1 MKKLLIVDGNSLV
14 NRAYF
19 ALPPLQT
26 KSGVY
31 TGGVH
36 GFLTMLESMLQREK
50 PTHVVVTFDRKE
62 KTFRHKRF
70 EGYKA
75 NRKGM
80 PDELAMQMPV
90 LKEILDAL
98 GLMRMEKAGYEADDL
113 MGTLSRKAAE
123 EGVPSVILT
132 GDKDTLQLV
141 NEQVTVALPKRGI
154 SELNS
159 YGVAEV
165 IEEIGLTPEQVV
177 DEMGLRGDP
186 SDNIPGVKGIGVK
199 TALNLLQGGRHLEDV
214 YEDPGDVTPRIKKLL
229 EEGKEDAF
237 LSRELATIMLD
248 VPMDFHLDACSYQ
261 GLDVAGALDLL
272 KKYELNS
279 IIRLFSKDL
288 DLDQGEE
295 ATELEIEEKKPSL
308 RGDIIYYSYEDYHA
322 VKEEGKR
329 YVFQGEI
336 DFSKVDHLLAY
347 DLKKLYLDGYTLP
360 EKVDDLMISHYLV
373 HPDLR
378 SSTAAELLRITPP
391 KTPMDLHQFLAS
403 MLDGMEEL
411 QADMEKQL
419 EEQGMLSLYREIEVP
434 LIPVLAAIE
443 QEGFKVDQEALD
455 EQDEFITSSLKETEE
470 TIYSFVKEPFNIN
483 SPKQLGV
490 ILFEE
495 LGLPV
500 IKKTKTGYSTN
511 REVLDRLQ
519 GRHPIIDSILHYRTL
534 AKIKGTYIDGL
545 RKVIE
550 EDGKIHTSLNQTVAV
565 TGRLS
570 STEPNLQNIPIR
582 FEEGRRIRKIFVPS
596 DEDHILLSADYS
608 QIELRILAHL
618 SQDEAMIQGYQKD
631 EDIHRITASKVFG
644 IPLDEVS
651 SHQRREA
658 KAVNFGI
665 VYGIS
670 DFGLSENID
679 IPIAAAKDYIEKYFD
694 FYPGVKAY
702 LDGQV
707 ELAKEEGYVTTMMG
721 RRRNIPEINS
731 RNFHLRNFAKRTAMN
746 TPIQGSA
753 ADIIK
758 LAMIHV
764 ADALKK
770 EGLES
775 KMILQVHD
783 ELIFDVKKDE
793 LEQVKKLVKDKMNHV
808 VELSVPLEISMDEGE
823 SWYEI

>member
-1 MKKLLIVDGNSLV
+1 MKKLLIVDGNSLI

-19 ALPPLQT
+19 ALPPLRT
-26 KSGVY
+26 KNGVF

-36 GFLTMLESMLQREK
+36 GFLTMLDSMLKREE

-62 KTFRHKRF
+62 KTFRHERF

-80 PDELAMQMPV
+80 PDELAMQLPV

-98 GLMRMEKAGYEADDL
+98 GFIRMEKAGYEADDL
-113 MGTLSRKAAE
+113 MGTLSRRAE
-123 EGVPSVILT
+123 EAGASSVILT

-141 NEQVTVALPKRGI
+141 NDKVTVALPKRGI
-154 SELNS
+154 SDLKS
-159 YGVAEV
+159 YGVEEV
-165 IEEIGLTPEQVV
+165 VEELGLTPDQVI
-177 DEMGLRGDP
+177 DEMGLTGDP
-186 SDNIPGVKGIGVK
+186 SDNIPGVKGIGAK
-199 TALNLLQGGRHLEDV
+199 TAFALLKGGRHLEDV
-214 YEDPGDVTPRIKKLL
+214 YEDPGDVTPRVKKLL
-229 EEGKEDAF
+229 EEGKEMAF

-248 VPMDFHLDACSYQ
+248 VPMDFNLDACSFE
-261 GLDVAGALDLL
+261 GMKAEEAMDLL
-272 KKYELNS
+272 ERYELKS
-279 IIRLFSKDL
+279 FIRTIAADL
-288 DLDQGEE
+288 PEKKEE
-295 ATELEIEEKKPSL
+295 EKVYEIEAKKPTL
-308 RGDIIYYSYEDYHA
+308 EGDLVYFFDDHYHA
-322 VKEEGKR
+322 VRENGKN
-329 YVFQGEI
+329 YYFEGEI
-336 DFSKVDHLLAY
+336 DLSKAKSLLTHNLKGLY
-347 DLKKLYLDGYTLP
+347 LKKVKLP
-360 EKVDDLMISHYLV
+360 KDLHDLMIGHYLLY
-373 HPDLR
+373 PDLNT
-378 SSTAAELLRITPP
+378 STVEELLRIQKP
-391 KTPMDLHQFLAS
+391 KDPLQVESFLAEV
-403 MLDGMEEL
+403 LET
-411 QADMEKQL
+411 MEKL
-419 EEQGMLSLYREIEVP
+419 HGEVLGELKEKEMLKLYKEIELP
-434 LIPVLAAIE
+434 LIPVLADIE
-443 QEGFKVDQEALD
+443 IQGFRVDQEALD
-455 EQDEFITSSLKETEE
+455 EQDKLITAALKETEE
-470 TIYSFVKEPFNIN
+470 TIYSFVKEPFNVN

-490 ILFEE
+490 VLFEE

-519 GRHPIIDSILHYRTL
+519 SRHPIIDSILYYRTL

-582 FEEGRRIRKIFVPS
+582 YEEGRRIRKIFVPS

-618 SQDEAMIQGYQKD
+618 SKDQAMIEGYQKD
-631 EDIHRITASKVFG
+631 EDIHKITASKVFG

-679 IPIAAAKDYIEKYFD
+679 IPIAVAKDYIEKYFEL
-694 FYPGVKAY
+694 YPGVKAY

-707 ELAKEEGYVTTMMG
+707 ELATEKGYVTTMMG
-721 RRRNIPEINS
+721 RRREIPQIHS
-731 RNFHLRNFAKRTAMN
+731 KNFHLRNFAKRTAMN

-770 EGLES
+770 EGLQS

-793 LEQVKKLVKDKMNHV
+793 VEKVKKLVKEHMNHV
-808 VELSVPLEISMDEGE
+808 MELSVPLEVSMDVGE